1 MKPIGLSSSPPEHGH
16 RVLGKR
22 AEVLSECG
30 DPVTPGRRNAIQPF
44 PAAHPQLLGVDSSAH
59 EDALAPCTPGARDVV
74 LQRVPDRDGLSGTHA
89 GHRHHTLVNHRRRL
103 AHQKHLSPHLPIP
116 ARQGAGHGQQ
126 AASAHGDDAG
136 LATTRGRCR
145 AAASASMTRMA
156 AREVSVAP
164 AAGVGGIG
172 PPRTVNALSAVCKQ
186 EFRLRRCGHRG
197 EPESVKGDGPARTP
211 GKMQT

>member
-30 DPVTPGRRNAIQPF
+30 DPVTPGRRNAIPIPNVPRRQPF

-89 GHRHHTLVNHRRRL
+89 GGEGRNVSPALQRL
-103 AHQKHLSPHLPIP
+103 L
-116 ARQGAGHGQQ
+116 RN
-126 AASAHGDDAG
+126 
-136 LATTRGRCR
+136 RC
-145 AAASASMTRMA
+145 
-156 AREVSVAP
+156 
-164 AAGVGGIG
+164 
-172 PPRTVNALSAVCKQ
+172 
-186 EFRLRRCGHRG
+186 
-197 EPESVKGDGPARTP
+197 
-211 GKMQT
+211 